1 MASSLEPLH
10 TTTPCDATKSGF
22 VVDDPVPALI
32 VTFEPLHTT
41 TLFDATKASSP
52 LDDSVS
58 SLTTLGVLLVL
69 ADFLTRADA
78 GAGAAEHVTI
88 KERKSS

>member
-22 VVDDPVPALI
+22 VVDDPVPA
-32 VTFEPLHTT
+32 FEPLHTT

-88 KERKSS
+88 KERKRS